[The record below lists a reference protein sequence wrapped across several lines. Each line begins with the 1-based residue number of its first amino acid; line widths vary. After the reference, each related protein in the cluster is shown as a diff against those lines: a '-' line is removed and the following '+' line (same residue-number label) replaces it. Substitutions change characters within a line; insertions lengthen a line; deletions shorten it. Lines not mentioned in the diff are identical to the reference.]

1 MNKRVAVLV
10 SGGGRSLENLSERC
24 ADGTLN
30 AELALVVSN
39 RSDAYA
45 LERAARLELP
55 RQIIDP
61 ERELS
66 PEEFSRAVFDAA
78 ESADCS
84 LIVLAGF
91 LRFLPIPPDWEGRV
105 LNIHP
110 SLLPAFGGKGYY
122 GD

>member
-66 PEEFSRAVFDAA
+66 PEDFSRAVFDAA

-84 LIVLAGF
+84 LIVLAVNGF
-91 LRFLPIPPDWEGRV
+91 AVNLITGSMGLPIM
-105 LNIHP
+105 
-110 SLLPAFGGKGYY
+110 LPCPVGNK
-122 GD
+122 